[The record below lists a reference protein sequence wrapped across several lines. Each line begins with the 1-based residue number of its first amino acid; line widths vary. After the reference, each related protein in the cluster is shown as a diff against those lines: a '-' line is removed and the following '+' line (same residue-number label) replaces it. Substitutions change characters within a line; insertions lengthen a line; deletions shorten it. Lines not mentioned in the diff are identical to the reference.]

1 MKFSIVTVALNPGKK
16 LQETLDS
23 VFCQTFTDYEIVIKD
38 GGSTDGSMDRW
49 RKNSHRAESLQEPEG
64 QERGRK
70 DVSGETGDQP
80 RVCFIEKADFGIYD
94 AMNQA
99 VQQAEGDFILFLN
112 CGDMLADKTVLERVA
127 KQINR
132 LNGQPPLILYGD
144 TVSAGTGATIA
155 SPPKITG
162 FTCYRNIPCHQ
173 SCFYSRDLCR
183 EKPYD
188 LQYKIRADYD
198 HFLWCRYKASARF
211 LYLNFPVSSYEGGGY
226 SESRKNAA
234 RDRREHKLITREY
247 MSGAELFCY
256 RATMALTFMPLR
268 RKMAGSRL
276 FAGLYQRL
284 KKILYGGRNT

>member
-1 MKFSIVTVALNPGKK
+1 MKFSVVTVALNPGNK

-23 VFCQTFTDYEIVIKD
+23 VFCQTCTDYEVIIKD

-49 RKNSHRAESLQEPEG
+49 REAKQVRFFHMPD
-64 QERGRK
+64 K
-70 DVSGETGDQP
+70 
-80 RVCFIEKADFGIYD
+80 GIYD

-99 VQQAEGDFILFLN
+99 VQLAEGDFVLFLN
-112 CGDMLADKTVLERVA
+112 CGDTLADRSVLERVA
-127 KQINR
+127 ERIDR
-132 LNGQPPLILYGD
+132 SGEPPPVILYGD

-198 HFLWCRYKASARF
+198 HFLWCRYKASAKF
-211 LYLNFPVSSYEGGGY
+211 LYLNFPVSAYEGGGY
-226 SESRKNAA
+226 SESRENAE
-234 RDRREHKLITREY
+234 RDRREHKLITGEY
-247 MSGAELFCY
+247 MSRPELFCY
-256 RATMALTFMPLR
+256 RVVMALTLAPLR
-268 RKMAGSRL
+268 RRIAGSRL
-276 FAGLYQRL
+276 CAGFYQRL
-284 KKILYGGRNT
+284 KKFLYGGKRTYEERD